1 MPALGRSNTSWDS
14 HEPGLQAY
22 TARMGERGCAALS
35 GPRCVGQDAGS
46 RQHSMKGD
54 LTRSGNASKFG
65 TSNTG
70 SSTSGSLPRRIDMEK
85 PAAIRDRDVEWKEL
99 TRIWRRPSPELA
111 FILGRRRVG
120 KSFLLARFARAVG
133 GIYYQATKRTE
144 NEQLMRLSALV
155 GEHFDDPAL
164 RHGGPF
170 PDWEGLFRYVAERA
184 GDEPFLF
191 VLDEFPYLS
200 AAAPALPSILQSLW
214 DHEWPDSRMKLV
226 LSGSH
231 ITAMRQLEGADQPL
245 YGRRTARI
253 DIEPFDYVHAA
264 AFVPDYSA
272 TDRLRAYGAI
282 GGVPGHLAL
291 LDPGESLGDNVAQQ
305 MLRPAGRLLDEAQH
319 MLDAFLADAQV
330 HYSVIEAIAGG
341 ERTWN
346 GITKRVGRD
355 GGSLS
360 RAMQWLIEMRLVER
374 VVPITEANP
383 RKSKRSLYRITDPY
397 VAFWHRFVSPMISA
411 GMIGLA
417 PGERLWT
424 EQVQPRLDAYMGG
437 VFESVCRD
445 FARRGNGLPFQ
456 PIRVGEWWDA
466 NSQNEVDVVA
476 LGVEGQ
482 VMVGE
487 CKWGD
492 VRGSDL
498 TKLRTRAGL
507 LLPDLPGGPHQVHLA
522 VFSGGAL
529 APEVHEEVQAGRVL
543 HFPAEALY
551 PPVPV

>member
-1 MPALGRSNTSWDS
+1 MD
-14 HEPGLQAY
+14 
-22 TARMGERGCAALS
+22 
-35 GPRCVGQDAGS
+35 
-46 RQHSMKGD
+46 
-54 LTRSGNASKFG
+54 
-65 TSNTG
+65 
-70 SSTSGSLPRRIDMEK
+70 K
-85 PAAIRDRDVEWKEL
+85 PAAILDRDAEWKEL
-99 TRIWRRPSPELA
+99 TRIWRRPTPDLV

-120 KSFLLARFARAVG
+120 KSFLLARFARSAG

-155 GEHFDDPAL
+155 GEHFNDPAL

-200 AAAPALPSILQSLW
+200 AAVPALPSIVQSLW
-214 DHEWPDSRMKLV
+214 DHEWPEARMKLV

-231 ITAMRQLEGADQPL
+231 ITAMKQLEDADQPL
-245 YGRRTARI
+245 YGRRTTRI
-253 DIEPFDYVHAA
+253 DFEPFDYVRAA
-264 AFVPDYSA
+264 EFVPGFS
-272 TDRLRAYGAI
+272 TMDRLRAYGI
-282 GGVPGHLAL
+282 FGGVPGHLAL

-305 MLRPAGRLLDEAQH
+305 VLRPTGRLLDEAQH

-374 VVPITEANP
+374 VVPITEGIP
-383 RKSKRSLYRITDPY
+383 RKSKRALYRITDPH

-411 GMIGLA
+411 GMIGLG

-424 EQVQPRLDAYMGG
+424 EQVEPRLDDYMGG

-445 FARRGNGLPFQ
+445 FVRRGGGLPFQ
-456 PIRVGEWWDA
+456 PVRVGEWWDA
-466 NSQNEVDVVA
+466 GSQNEIDVVA
-476 LGVEGQ
+476 LGAEKQ
-482 VMVGE
+482 LLAGE
-487 CKWGD
+487 CKWGN

-498 TKLRTRAGL
+498 AKLRARTNL
-507 LLPDLPGGPHQVHLA
+507 LLQNLEGGPHQVHLA
-522 VFSGGAL
+522 IFSGGTI
-529 APEVHEEVQAGRVL
+529 APEIEQEVQAGRVL
-543 HFPAEALY
+543 HFPAESLY
-551 PPVPV
+551 SEPLAGGSPWDR